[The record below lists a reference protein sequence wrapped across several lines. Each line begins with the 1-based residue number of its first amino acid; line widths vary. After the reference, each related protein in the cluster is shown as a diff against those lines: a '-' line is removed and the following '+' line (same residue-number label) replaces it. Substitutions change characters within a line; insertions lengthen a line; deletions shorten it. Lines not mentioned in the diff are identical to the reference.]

1 MTKSELR
8 NRLRYEPLHNIVA
21 LTWGQEAPIYK
32 ASTFQPGTDVIY
44 IPDLSV
50 HNLWFTKRPC
60 DDEEMD
66 ALLALCFTG
75 DDFIDEC
82 GGDVG
87 KAERLF
93 WYVDW
98 QSPSSAVDE
107 ICDDEDET
115 ASEEALGVEVYCA
128 YDPSFDM
135 TFIMKD
141 VGHNLERLISTE
153 VIGWY
158 YGRPNNADTA
168 KFMGKL
174 KATYEMGI

>member
-8 NRLRYEPLHNIVA
+8 RQLRYNPLHNIVT

-32 ASTFQPGTDVIY
+32 ASAFQPGEDVIY

-50 HNLWFTKRPC
+50 HGLWFTERPC

-75 DDFIDEC
+75 DDFVEEC
-82 GGDVG
+82 GGDVE

-98 QSPSSAVDE
+98 QCPNSAVDE
-107 ICDDEDET
+107 LEDDEDVET
-115 ASEEALGVEVYCA
+115 DEGALGVAVYCA
-128 YDPSFDM
+128 YAPEFDM

-141 VGHNLERLISTE
+141 IGHNLPRLISTE

-158 YGRPNNADTA
+158 YGRPDDEATQ
-168 KFMGKL
+168 KFTGKL
-174 KATYEMGI
+174 KAEY